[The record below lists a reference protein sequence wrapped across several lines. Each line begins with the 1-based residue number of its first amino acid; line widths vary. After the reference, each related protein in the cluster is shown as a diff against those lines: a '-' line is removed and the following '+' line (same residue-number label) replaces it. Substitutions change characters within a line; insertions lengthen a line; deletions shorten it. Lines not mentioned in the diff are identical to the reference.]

1 MLPRDLNSAA
11 RRRLALAT
19 ALANDPKM
27 VVIDDPGEALDSQH
41 LNQVVDAVKSW
52 QRRTRSTVLLCVRS
66 LRVTRD
72 LGDQVA
78 VLNLGRVASHGTP
91 EEVLRGVIDDDS
103 FEQRFDTGLGGYAEA
118 DPERSHIGRRK
129 DYVSANRGQRALV
142 VVFLVMALIIVCLM
156 LFGGLRDRNPLHGMA
171 YPTGDSTSIAT

>member
-1 MLPRDLNSAA
+1 
-11 RRRLALAT
+11 
-19 ALANDPKM
+19 
-27 VVIDDPGEALDSQH
+27 
-41 LNQVVDAVKSW
+41 
-52 QRRTRSTVLLCVRS
+52 
-66 LRVTRD
+66 VTRD

-118 DPERSHIGRRK
+118 DPERSHIGRSK